1 MMLSALMIVLMS
13 LNSSNAPTLGDDLAA
28 PVRLEAGGKPIDTEI
43 GHAAPFVYDW
53 DGDGVKDLLVG
64 QFGGGAA
71 GSTGGRGALSIFHN
85 EGTNAQPKLAAG
97 MKFKQGAK
105 DGTVPSG

>member
-1 MMLSALMIVLMS
+1 MWSALVIALMS
-13 LNSSNAPTLGDDLAA
+13 LNASNAPALGDNLAP
-28 PVRLEAGGKPIDTEI
+28 PVRIEAAGKPIDTEV
-43 GHAAPFVYDW
+43 GHAAPFVYDF

-64 QFGGGAA
+64 QFGGGIL
-71 GSTGGRGALSIFHN
+71 TIYRN

-97 MKFKQGAK
+97 VRFQAGGK

>member
-1 MMLSALMIVLMS
+1 MLRALAVMLIGWSSSDGAS
-13 LNSSNAPTLGDDLAA
+13 LLRFDA
-28 PVRLEAGGKPIDTEI
+28 PVRLEAAGKPVDTEI

-53 DGDGVKDLLVG
+53 DSDGVRDLLVG
-64 QFGGGAA
+64 QFGGGIL
-71 GSTGGRGALSIFHN
+71 TTYRN

-97 MKFKQGAK
+97 VRFKAGGK